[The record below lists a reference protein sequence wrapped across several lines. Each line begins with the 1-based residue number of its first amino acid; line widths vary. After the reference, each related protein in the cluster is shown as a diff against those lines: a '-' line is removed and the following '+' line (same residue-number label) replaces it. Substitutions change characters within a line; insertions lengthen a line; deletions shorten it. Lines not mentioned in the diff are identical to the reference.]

1 MKTIELLNL
10 IRSNIEQNQNLGGV
24 SPVILNEQNPIK
36 KPNGLIQIN
45 ENSKELSFA
54 VMDKTESGHLRKR
67 FLVTIKDTLS
77 DGNN

>member
-24 SPVILNEQNPIK
+24 TPIILNEQNPETDS
-36 KPNGLIQIN
+36 NGLIQVT

-54 VMDKTESGHLRKR
+54 VMDKTESGYTRKR